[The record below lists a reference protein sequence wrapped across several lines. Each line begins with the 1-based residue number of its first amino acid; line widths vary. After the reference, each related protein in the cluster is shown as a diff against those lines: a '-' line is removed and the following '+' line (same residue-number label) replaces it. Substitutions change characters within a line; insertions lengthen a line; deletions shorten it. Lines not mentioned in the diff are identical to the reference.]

1 MAVRALRLAFRRLAL
16 ALRRPDVDLVVPDA
30 QVHLPGRI
38 HDPFRSSRI
47 LAFLDDERL
56 LLRRRVHRPSPA
68 PLAMLRRIH
77 DDAYLER
84 LERPGALTHA
94 VGMRLPDRSEQRV
107 LEVQRSMVG
116 GTLLAARLARTSG
129 GLAVSLGGGLHHAHR
144 DRGAGFCL
152 YNDVAIAVA
161 ELRNEGFDGRVVVV
175 DLDLHDGDG
184 TRSIFAADAS
194 VHTFSIHGA
203 PWDDIEGIEST
214 SIALGSG
221 VDDERFAAALEP
233 ALPRLLDR
241 FRPALAF
248 YLAGADVAA
257 DDALG
262 DWKLSAAG
270 ILARDEL
277 VLRELRR
284 RGIPRVFLLA
294 GGYGDDAWRYPAR
307 SIAARLAGHP
317 IEPPSTS
324 ELVLDRFRTLAL
336 QMAPASLSGRD
347 ASDELFSAE
356 DLGALGVHAPE
367 TRFLGFYTRA
377 GIELALERL
386 GYLERLRQLGY
397 ERPRLE
403 IDLSNP
409 SGHTLRVFGSPG
421 RRELLVELR
430 CAIDRAT
437 LPEFQLLRVEWLLLQ
452 NPRGLFTR
460 DRPALPGQTHPGLG
474 MLRETI
480 AALVLVCD
488 RLKLDGILVVASR
501 YHPAA
506 SAHGEMRC
514 LDPDDEARLH
524 SLARALQGVARA
536 EAARLAESGGLI
548 DAVTGETISF
558 RPMTLVLPISP
569 ALVARFESA
578 DYRTRSRAGERVLR
592 RSGKH
597 PDGTPRPGGGAGGT

>member
-1 MAVRALRLAFRRLAL
+1 MPARALRLAFRRLAL
-16 ALRRPDVDLVVPDA
+16 ALRRPNVDLVVPDT

-38 HDPFRSSRI
+38 HDPFRASRI

-56 LLRRRVHRPSPA
+56 LRRRRLHRPAAASLATLRRV
-68 PLAMLRRIH
+68 H

-94 VGMRLPDRSEQRV
+94 VGMRLPDRNEQRV

-116 GTLLAARLARTSG
+116 GTILAARLARASG
-129 GLAVSLGGGLHHAHR
+129 GLAVNLGGGLHHAHR

-152 YNDVAIAVA
+152 YNDVAVAIA
-161 ELRNEGFDGRVVVV
+161 ELRAEGFDGRVIVV

-184 TRSIFAADAS
+184 TRSLFAQDAT

-203 PWDDIEGIEST
+203 PWDEETGVEST
-214 SIALGSG
+214 SLALGSG

-233 ALPRLLDR
+233 ALPPLLDR
-241 FRPALAF
+241 YRPALAF
-248 YLAGADVAA
+248 YLAGADVAR

-262 DWKLSAAG
+262 DWKLTARG
-270 ILARDEL
+270 ILERDEF

-284 RGIPRVFLLA
+284 RGVPRVFLLA

-307 SIAARLAGHP
+307 SIAQRIAGFP

-324 ELVLDRFRTLAL
+324 ELVLDRFRTVAL
-336 QMAPASLSGRD
+336 QIAPASLSGRD
-347 ASDELFSAE
+347 AGDELFSAE

-403 IDLSNP
+403 IDLANP

-430 CAIDRAT
+430 CAIDRSS

-460 DRPALPGQTHPGLG
+460 DRPPLPGQTHPGLG

-506 SAHGEMRC
+506 SAHGELRC
-514 LDPDDEARLH
+514 LDPDDEARLR
-524 SLARALQGVARA
+524 SLARALEGVSRA
-536 EAARLAESGGLI
+536 EAARLAEGGGLV

-558 RPMTLVLPISP
+558 RPMTMVLPISE
-569 ALVARFESA
+569 ALVARFDSA
-578 DYRTRSRAGERVLR
+578 EYRARARAGERVLR
-592 RSGKH
+592 RSGKRA
-597 PDGTPRPGGGAGGT
+597 DGEPSPGSPAG